1 VKRDENAETHQAVSR
16 GRGKGDAVRLGFSK
30 ATGDILMILDADI
43 SVTPENLVDFYEVL
57 LFSRHPI
64 VCERKTE

>member
-1 VKRDENAETHQAVSR
+1 
-16 GRGKGDAVRLGFSK
+16 
-30 ATGDILMILDADI
+30 MILDADI